1 MGEAAV
7 TITLEPEGVRTR
19 VVIVEDA
26 VAGPGTLMPKPV
38 RAPMIAWRNVESLRR
53 LAFLAEGRAAR

>member
-1 MGEAAV
+1 VLDQVPER
-7 TITLEPEGVRTR
+7 IEPEDVRTR

-26 VAGPGTLMPKPV
+26 VEGPATLMPEPV
-38 RAPMIAWRNVESLRR
+38 RGPMISWRNVESLRR